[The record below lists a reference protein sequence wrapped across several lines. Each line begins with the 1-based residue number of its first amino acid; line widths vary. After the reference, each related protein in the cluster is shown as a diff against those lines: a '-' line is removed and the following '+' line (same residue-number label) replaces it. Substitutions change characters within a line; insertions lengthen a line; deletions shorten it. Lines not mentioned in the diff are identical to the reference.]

1 MWSTFLT
8 TLRTNL
14 REKSSLFW
22 LFCFPILLSTMFLGM
37 FGNLGAT
44 YEITTMRFA
53 VVANGDYCKAEGAQQ
68 LIAAM
73 QRTPVTPQG
82 CGTASTAMDVDS
94 GGTDLHDLL
103 DLTAVD
109 TSDDASR
116 LINDD
121 HDVRGFLTVDDDGLL
136 HMTISRATVSN
147 ANDAMGS
154 PGLSI
159 SLSILNGAIGMFNR
173 QALTMAAL
181 DSDTIFSGG

>member
-103 DLTAVD
+103 DVTAVD
-109 TSDDASR
+109 STAEATD
-116 LINDD
+116 LINTDT
-121 HDVRGFLTVDDDGLL
+121 DVRGFLMVAGLVE
-136 HMTISRATVSN
+136 HPRRRNRHVQPAGAHHGANHGIRPSRV
-147 ANDAMGS
+147 
-154 PGLSI
+154 
-159 SLSILNGAIGMFNR
+159 R
-173 QALTMAAL
+173 Q
-181 DSDTIFSGG
+181 